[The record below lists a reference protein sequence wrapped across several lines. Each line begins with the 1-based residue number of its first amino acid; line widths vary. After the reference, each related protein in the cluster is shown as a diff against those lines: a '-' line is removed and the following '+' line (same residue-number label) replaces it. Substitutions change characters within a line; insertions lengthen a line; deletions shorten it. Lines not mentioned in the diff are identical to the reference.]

1 MSDTGNKKSE
11 LRKKILKE
19 REQFDSQTWQSKS
32 DLIIEKVHE
41 LEEFKKAQFIHL
53 YVSMNDRNEV
63 ATDSLVAELLAS
75 GKRLIVPVTNF
86 EDGTLIHSL
95 LTDVNDLKHNKWGI
109 KEPETIKEIDISKL
123 DLIIVPMAAADRSG
137 NRLGYGKGF
146 YDRFLSES
154 DAFKAGLVFS
164 DFIFNEIP
172 TESFDEKLDAI
183 ITEKEVIYT

>member
-1 MSDTGNKKSE
+1 MSDIKTKKSE

-19 REQFDSQTWQSKS
+19 REQLDSQTWQSKS

-41 LEEFKKAQFIHL
+41 LEEFRKAHFIHV
-53 YVSMNDRNEV
+53 YVSMNERKEV
-63 ATDSLVAELLAS
+63 STDPLVEELLAS
-75 GKRLIVPVTNF
+75 DKNLVVPVTNF

-95 LTDVNDLKHNKWGI
+95 LTDKNDLKQNKWGV
-109 KEPETIKEIDISKL
+109 KEPEIIKEIDVKKL
-123 DLIIVPMAAADRSG
+123 DMIIIPMAAADRYG

-154 DAFKAGLVFS
+154 NAFKAGLVFS
-164 DFIFNEIP
+164 DFIFSEIP

-183 ITEKEVIYT
+183 ITENEVIYT